1 MDNVLDFIILKQV
14 YNDSLKRQ
22 WSSGDQIQSLIDDQY
37 WSGTILK
44 QSPFSEDTP
53 NSVWQMYYIK
63 WDSEIATYQVSP
75 WEILP
80 INADTFYTHKSEWAD
95 TRDVNRILYGLELI
109 LKEGVFKEANDF
121 LYQVDYMKETAYCT
135 VVAFPTSISTIAE
148 RLRSGYYR
156 YQPLKLL

>member
-22 WSSGDQIQSLIDDQY
+22 WSSGDQFQSLIDDQY

-53 NSVWQMYYIK
+53 YSVWQMYYIK

-80 INADTFYTHKSEWAD
+80 INADTIYTHKSE
-95 TRDVNRILYGLELI
+95 
-109 LKEGVFKEANDF
+109 
-121 LYQVDYMKETAYCT
+121 
-135 VVAFPTSISTIAE
+135 
-148 RLRSGYYR
+148 
-156 YQPLKLL
+156 